1 MTPSDNE
8 GKRFLISGRV
18 QGVGFRYFAHR
29 SAVRLGVVGW
39 VRNLPDGQVEA
50 LAAGTPR
57 ALLEFRQKLEA
68 GPGGSVVRGLETS
81 EVEPDPNWTE
91 FEIRF

>member
-1 MTPSDNE
+1 MSASDIQA
-8 GKRFLISGRV
+8 KRFLISGRV

-50 LAAGTPR
+50 LAAGSPR
-57 ALLEFRQKLEA
+57 ALLDFRQKLET

-81 EVEPDPNWTE
+81 DVEPDPGWTE